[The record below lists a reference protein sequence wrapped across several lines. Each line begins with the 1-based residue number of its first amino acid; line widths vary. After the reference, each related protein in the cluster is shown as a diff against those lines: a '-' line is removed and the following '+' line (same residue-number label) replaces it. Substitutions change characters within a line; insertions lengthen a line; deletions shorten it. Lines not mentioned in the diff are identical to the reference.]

1 MATPLVGSKQII
13 FQEDVDFNSAN
24 SEALQTK
31 ISKAALFSQDIA
43 EYVVALPFGGYFTD
57 VPQINESARFVVT
70 KRSELKRYTWEIGD
84 TGTGTAN
91 QVNVLVYDDTG
102 AFVNRIF
109 SGDEPSI
116 QTGSAQSNV
125 FVGRDIAASTTLE
138 GNTGSATI
146 SYGTTNLT
154 TLEEGY
160 QLVGE
165 IVNSGAGAR
174 NACLNLI
181 LQRIE

>member
-1 MATPLVGSKQII
+1 MATPLVGEKQVI

-24 SEALQTK
+24 SEALQSK
-31 ISKAALFSQDIA
+31 IAKAALFSQDIA
-43 EYVVALPFGGYFTD
+43 EYVVSFNFGGYFAD
-57 VPQINESARFVVT
+57 VPQINQSQRFVVT
-70 KRSELKRYTWEIGD
+70 KRSELKRYTWEVGD

-91 QVNVLVYDDTG
+91 EVNILIYDDTG
-102 AFVNRIF
+102 AFVNRLF
-109 SGDEPSI
+109 SSDEPSI
-116 QTGSAQSNV
+116 QTGSAQANV
-125 FVGRDIAASTTLE
+125 FVGRNVSEATTLE

-165 IVNSGAGAR
+165 VVNNGDGAR
-174 NACLNLI
+174 NGCLNLV

>member
-1 MATPLVGSKQII
+1 MASPLVGSKQII
-13 FQEDVDFNSAN
+13 YAEDVDFNSAN

-43 EYVVALPFGGYFTD
+43 EYVVPFTFGGYFAD
-57 VPQINESARFVVT
+57 VPQINQCSRFVVT
-70 KRSELKRYTWEIGD
+70 KRSELKRYTWEVGD

-91 QVNVLVYDDTG
+91 QVNILIYDDTG
-102 AFVNRIF
+102 AYVNRLF

-116 QTGSAQSNV
+116 QTGSAQANV
-125 FVGRDIAASTTLE
+125 FVGRDVADASTLE

-154 TLEEGY
+154 TLEVGY

-165 IVNSGAGAR
+165 IVNNGTGAR